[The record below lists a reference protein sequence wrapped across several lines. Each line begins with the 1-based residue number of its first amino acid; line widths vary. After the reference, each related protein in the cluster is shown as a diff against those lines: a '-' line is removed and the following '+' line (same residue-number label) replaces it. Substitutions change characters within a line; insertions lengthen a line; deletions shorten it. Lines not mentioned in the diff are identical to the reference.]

1 MLHLADALVR
11 PTLCEPRLI
20 GVTRDGRPIYS
31 VEGGA
36 TGVAMSNDLE
46 NKVLDH
52 ILSATTYTPVV
63 TTFIALFTAD
73 PGETFAGTEVT
84 GGSYA
89 RVSYTN
95 NITNWPAASGGS
107 KSNGVVI
114 DFGTATANWGT
125 ITHTVIASA
134 SSGGVALFYGTLT
147 ASKTVNN
154 GDGFKFLATKL
165 VVALD

>member
-1 MLHLADALVR
+1 MLHLAEAFVR
-11 PTLCEPRLI
+11 PSIAEARII
-20 GVTRDGRPIYS
+20 GVRKDGSPIYQIS
-31 VEGGA
+31 GGA
-36 TGVAMSNDLE
+36 TGTAMSNDLE
-46 NKVLDH
+46 NKLLDH
-52 ILSATTYTPVV
+52 VLSGTTYTPVAN
-63 TTFIALFTAD
+63 TFIALFTAD

-84 GGSYA
+84 GGTYA

-107 KSNGVVI
+107 KSNANVI

-165 VVALD
+165 VVAFD

>member
-1 MLHLADALVR
+1 MQQLGQAICGPFWLKRYFRRGDTGLMVPSIA
-11 PTLCEPRLI
+11 
-20 GVTRDGRPIYS
+20 
-31 VEGGA
+31 GGA
-36 TGVAMSNDLE
+36 TGVAMTNDLE

-52 ILSATTYTPVV
+52 ILSGTTYTPVA
-63 TTFIALFTAD
+63 TTFIALYTAD
-73 PGETFAGTEVT
+73 PGETFAGTEVS

-107 KSNGVVI
+107 KSNANVI

-125 ITHTVIASA
+125 ITHVTICSA
-134 SSGGVALFYGTLT
+134 SSAGVGLFYGTLT

-165 VVALD
+165 VIALD